1 MKKQN
6 ILIIGG
12 TSTIAER
19 CARVWSSQQPCHFIL
34 VGRDNNKLKRVSEDI
49 QVRYPK
55 TSVDIKII
63 NFLKAEEIQHFVE
76 EIMKDFI
83 IDIAL
88 IAHGSLPV
96 QNNFKSSIIEHQQSL
111 EINGISPVLFAEAII
126 QNMLMNDYGKLGIIG
141 SVAGDRGRSSNYLYG
156 ASKALIDT
164 YTQGLQHRL
173 TLINSDVKI
182 TLIKP
187 GPTKTAMTKN
197 LEKNLASPE
206 KVAKDIVRAIHD
218 NKTTLYTPK
227 KWFIIMLIIK
237 SLPKLLFNK
246 FDI

>member
-1 MKKQN
+1 MKKKN

-19 CARVWSSQQPCHFIL
+19 CARVWSSQQPCHLVL
-34 VGRDNNKLKRVSEDI
+34 VGRDKNKLKRVSADI
-49 QVRYPK
+49 QVRYPT
-55 TSVDIKII
+55 TSVDIKTI
-63 NFLKAEEIQHFVE
+63 NFLKAQEIEGFFE
-76 EIMKDFI
+76 EIMEELM

-88 IAHGSLPV
+88 IAHGSLPARED
-96 QNNFKSSIIEHQQSL
+96 FKPGLINYQQSL
-111 EINGISPVLFAEAII
+111 EINGVSPVLFAEVITR
-126 QNMLMNDYGKLGIIG
+126 NMLRNDYGKLGIIG

-164 YTQGLQHRL
+164 YTQGLQHSL
-173 TLINSDVKI
+173 ALKNSKVKI

-197 LEKNLASPE
+197 VEKSLASPE
-206 KVAKDIVRAIHD
+206 KVAKDIVKAIHHS
-218 NKTTLYTPK
+218 KYTLYTPR
-227 KWFIIMLIIK
+227 KWFFIMLIIK
-237 SLPKLLFNK
+237 NFPRFLFNK